1 MKIQTIKTDVKKS
14 QEFETVNYGVSTDNL
29 PLLFQMLRT
38 NLYSDIYGSIIREIA
53 SNVMDSHIEAG
64 KPDAVGE
71 IEWINENRLLGVDAQ
86 LIIRDFGVGLSP
98 ERMKTVYGNYLSST
112 KRDSNDQTGGFGL
125 GSKVPFAYTDSF
137 FVKTVFEGTEYKY
150 LCYID
155 ETQLGAISL
164 LEKKETTRQNGT
176 EIIVPAKMQ
185 YDKST
190 FQHSIF
196 AQLTYFKNF
205 NYININGPKAEVKF
219 ENEHCII
226 ANQSTHS
233 NLHIVLGTVAYP
245 IDFDALGL
253 NRYGFLNCYVGL
265 KFNVGELQ
273 PTLSRESLFWN
284 DSVKKK
290 VLTKLEKAKVSI
302 RKEIEKEISNEKDYA
317 KWYVCVSNKVSKTF
331 SNQWS
336 FANVGEKATFTT
348 ASGETLQIKS
358 RLDHWFVGFGLKL
371 VTPYRNYSR
380 RSKTKISKNLEY
392 STSNPSYHDLQDLP
406 IYSYAGTLSAR
417 KALFLFKTYP
427 KGFIVV
433 KNYGLENVEDKKSA
447 LPYYNEGLTWFD
459 TLKDFDLI
467 EVPEDE
473 FTETSDVDYKEA
485 YKKILAERKLQGK
498 FTARIVNIANNFG
511 RNYLDSLTFNM
522 YEGKFEEQ
530 KDFTIIYGTQENTTE
545 LYKAAA
551 MLCYH
556 KPFYG
561 HTTFKNLKVY
571 KISQSNIKQFK
582 LMTNAHHVTDFLE
595 GKTSLNTKMAD
606 IYSAIKINENI
617 ETYRL
622 FKQFGAINI
631 HIKKT
636 YQELVDFVSENGSS
650 PYWGAEKEILE
661 FCTTHKLSNQVI
673 NDKMAEVKTYFENA
687 GLLSC
692 IDEVRNCEKE
702 LVEYLQFKGLK
713 TNLSEKDLV

>member
-38 NLYSDIYGSIIREIA
+38 NLYSDIHGSIIRELA
-53 SNVMDSHIEAG
+53 SNVVDSHIEAG

-71 IEWINENRLLGVDAQ
+71 IEWIDENRLLGVDAQ

-98 ERMKTVYGNYLSST
+98 ERMRTVYGNYLSST

-176 EIIVPAKMQ
+176 EIIVPAKTN
-185 YDKST
+185 YDKSR
-190 FQHSIF
+190 FQSSIF
-196 AQLTYFKNF
+196 AQLTYFKTF
-205 NYININGPKAEVKF
+205 RYINIEGPKTKIKF

-226 ANQSTHS
+226 TNDNTYT
-233 NLHIVLGTVAYP
+233 NLHIVLGTVVYP
-245 IDFDALGL
+245 VDFDALGL
-253 NRYGFLNCYVGL
+253 SRYSFVNCYVGL
-265 KFNVGELQ
+265 KFKIGELQ

-290 VLTKLEKAKVSI
+290 VLTKLEKAKATI
-302 RKEIEKEISNEKDYA
+302 RKEIEKEISNEKDFA
-317 KWYVCVSNKVSKTF
+317 KWYTCVSYKSSKTF
-331 SNQWS
+331 TNQWN
-336 FANVGEKATFTT
+336 FANVSDMAIFTT
-348 ASGETLQIKS
+348 ASGQKLQIKS
-358 RLDHWFVGFGLKL
+358 RLDHWFAGFTLK
-371 VTPYRNYSR
+371 VVKPYYGSYRGNKS
-380 RSKTKISKNLEY
+380 KISKNLEY
-392 STSNPSYHDLQDLP
+392 TTQSPGFQDLNELP

-433 KNYGLENVEDKKSA
+433 KNYGIQDIDDKQSV

-459 TLKDFDLI
+459 TLKDFDLV

-473 FTETSDVDYKEA
+473 FTDTSDVDYKEA

-498 FTARIVNIANNFG
+498 FTARVVNVSNNFG
-511 RNYLDSLTFNM
+511 RTYLDSLTFNM
-522 YEGKFEEQ
+522 YEGKLEEQ
-530 KDFTIIYGTQENTTE
+530 KDFTIIYGTQEDTSK
-545 LYKAAA
+545 LFKAAG

-556 KPFYG
+556 KPFYKEQ
-561 HTTFKNLKVY
+561 TFKNLKVY
-571 KISQSNIKQFK
+571 KISQSNLKQFK

-595 GKTSLNTKMAD
+595 GKTSLNKIMAD
-606 IYSAIKINENI
+606 IYSAIKSNESI
-617 ETYRL
+617 DTYRL
-622 FKQFGAINI
+622 FKQFGAINV

-636 YQELVDFVSENGSS
+636 YQEVTDFVSKNGLA
-650 PYWGAEKEILE
+650 PYWSAEKEILE
-661 FCTTHKLSNQVI
+661 FCTTHKLSNQEI
-673 NDKMAEVKTYFENA
+673 NDKMAEMKAYFENA